1 MSERQQI
8 KLNVIEKMKK
18 TYIKPSV
25 ECFNV
30 NAHSIIAASNNPLA
44 LREGAGNEI
53 TNENQSSFDILGRE
67 DNAVSNVW
75 DSEW

>member
-1 MSERQQI
+1 MSDRQQI
-8 KLNVIEKMKK
+8 KLKVIETMKK

-30 NAHSIIAASNNPLA
+30 NAQSIIAASPDPLS
-44 LREGAGNEI
+44 LDNETTITSDNKEGFEI
-53 TNENQSSFDILGRE
+53 LSRE

>member
-1 MSERQQI
+1 
-8 KLNVIEKMKK
+8 MKK

-30 NAHSIIAASNNPLA
+30 NAQSIIAASPNSLSLHDETIVINDSNK
-44 LREGAGNEI
+44 GNFE
-53 TNENQSSFDILGRE
+53 ILGRE

>member
-1 MSERQQI
+1 
-8 KLNVIEKMKK
+8 MKK

-30 NAHSIIAASNNPLA
+30 NAHSIIATSPNPLA
-44 LREGAGNEI
+44 LDDDTVIN
-53 TNENQSSFDILGRE
+53 NDNKDYFSILGRE
-67 DNAVSNVW
+67 DNAGSNVW

>member
-1 MSERQQI
+1 
-8 KLNVIEKMKK
+8 MKK

-30 NAHSIIAASNNPLA
+30 NAQSIIATSPGSNPLA
-44 LREGAGNEI
+44 LDDDTVIN
-53 TNENQSSFDILGRE
+53 NDNKDDFSILGRE
-67 DNAVSNVW
+67 DNAGSNVW

>member
-1 MSERQQI
+1 
-8 KLNVIEKMKK
+8 MKK

-30 NAHSIIAASNNPLA
+30 NAQSIIAASPNPLS

-53 TNENQSSFDILGRE
+53 TNENV
-67 DNAVSNVW
+67 NATKSNDQNFTVKPK
-75 DSEW
+75 

>member
-1 MSERQQI
+1 
-8 KLNVIEKMKK
+8 MKK

-30 NAHSIIAASNNPLA
+30 NAHSIIAASDPLA
-44 LREGAGNEI
+44 LRERAGNEI
-53 TNENQSSFDILGRE
+53 NNKNQSTFDILGRE
-67 DNAVSNVW
+67 DNAGSNVW

>member
-1 MSERQQI
+1 
-8 KLNVIEKMKK
+8 MKK

-30 NAHSIIAASNNPLA
+30 NAQSIIAASPNPLS
-44 LREGAGNEI
+44 LDDGTTI
-53 TNENQSSFDILGRE
+53 TNDNKGGFEILGRE
-67 DNAVSNVW
+67 DNTVSNVW

>member
-1 MSERQQI
+1 
-8 KLNVIEKMKK
+8 MKK

-30 NAHSIIAASNNPLA
+30 NAQSIIATSPGSNPLA
-44 LREGAGNEI
+44 LDDDTVIN
-53 TNENQSSFDILGRE
+53 NDNKDDFSILGRE
-67 DNAVSNVW
+67 DNSVSNTW

>member
-1 MSERQQI
+1 
-8 KLNVIEKMKK
+8 MKK

-30 NAHSIIAASNNPLA
+30 NAHSIIATSSGSNPLA
-44 LREGAGNEI
+44 LDDVTVIN
-53 TNENQSSFDILGRE
+53 NDNKDDFSILGRE
-67 DNAVSNVW
+67 DNAGSNVW

>member
-1 MSERQQI
+1 
-8 KLNVIEKMKK
+8 MKK

-30 NAHSIIAASNNPLA
+30 NAHSIIAASNPLA
-44 LREGAGNEI
+44 LREGTGNEI
-53 TNENQSSFDILGRE
+53 NNDNQSSFDILGRE
-67 DNAVSNVW
+67 DNAGSNVW

>member
-1 MSERQQI
+1 
-8 KLNVIEKMKK
+8 MKK

-30 NAHSIIAASNNPLA
+30 NAQSIIAASPLS
-44 LREGAGNEI
+44 LHDDTI
-53 TNENQSSFDILGRE
+53 VIDDENKGDFQILGRE
-67 DNAVSNVW
+67 DNAGSNVW

>member
-1 MSERQQI
+1 
-8 KLNVIEKMKK
+8 MKK

-30 NAHSIIAASNNPLA
+30 NAHSIIATSPNPPA
-44 LREGAGNEI
+44 LYEGTGNEI
-53 TNENQSSFDILGRE
+53 TNTNQSTFEILGRE
-67 DNAVSNVW
+67 DNAGSNVW

>member
-1 MSERQQI
+1 MR
-8 KLNVIEKMKK
+8 K

-30 NAHSIIAASNNPLA
+30 NAQSIIAASPNPLS
-44 LREGAGNEI
+44 LDNETTI

-67 DNAVSNVW
+67 DNAGSNVW

>member
-1 MSERQQI
+1 
-8 KLNVIEKMKK
+8 MKK

-30 NAHSIIAASNNPLA
+30 NAQSIIAASPLA
-44 LREGAGNEI
+44 LDESTEI
-53 TNENQSSFDILGRE
+53 TNENKSSFEILGRE
-67 DNAVSNVW
+67 DNAGSNVW

>member
-1 MSERQQI
+1 
-8 KLNVIEKMKK
+8 MKK

-30 NAHSIIAASNNPLA
+30 NAQSIIAASPNPLS
-44 LREGAGNEI
+44 LDDGTTI
-53 TNENQSSFDILGRE
+53 TNGNKGDFEILGRE

>member
-1 MSERQQI
+1 
-8 KLNVIEKMKK
+8 MKK

-30 NAHSIIAASNNPLA
+30 NAQSIIAASDPLA

-67 DNAVSNVW
+67 DNAGSNVW